1 MKKVLDKVREI
12 LGLKHNSQ
20 YVKDYLNEA
29 NIRSSIYMSAVIV
42 ILEVWMILRYIIEGD
57 VADAV
62 KANNNN
68 LFLGMFKTTQTF
80 WLFLSLGITM
90 FAYAIFYLYKKK
102 SKVPYV
108 VVIICAVITLIFTA
122 LMPFETFR
130 SVKDANG
137 NVDGFPLT
145 KNLLLVAYYVS
156 IMLFALCIICAS
168 TYKIKSN
175 KKTWVS
181 SLLVITFFA
190 LTCLV
195 FGIRVSFSDYFNSA
209 QQKQIICFLMM
220 SIYIGCLLI
229 WKPYVSLGI
238 LGTVFLGFYFL
249 LKAFETHRPL
259 FDGDVVNYITFFISL
274 LLICVSI
281 YDQRVK
287 EAQKDEELE
296 ILATEDTL
304 TGLLSFEYFISVTK
318 RSIDHDRLKVQEW
331 VYLFL
336 DITNFKIFN
345 DQRGF
350 EEGNKFLHETAR
362 ILNET
367 FPNSSI
373 TRQSDDHFV
382 VFTRNEGILEKI
394 KEANQKIGKLDL
406 DIRPG
411 IKVGAYIFRD
421 PLEDPHQSVE
431 KARYACA
438 FLKNDMAHNYLE
450 YDLKM
455 HENYRLVQYIVRH
468 IEEAVEKGNIEVFYQ
483 PVVWA
488 KDESLCSLEALA
500 RWRDDKF
507 GFLPPDKFV
516 PALEAAQLAHKLDFA
531 VLELV
536 CKNLKHCILNDLP
549 VLPVS
554 INFSRMDFI
563 LVNVVDT
570 IESIVNKYKIPR
582 DLIHIEVTESAL
594 LESQD
599 NLKNAIKKFHE
610 KGFEVWLDDFG
621 SGYSSL
627 NALKEFEF
635 DVLKLDMR
643 FLSGFTN
650 NDKSKALIK
659 SVILLANQ
667 IGMKTV
673 CEGVER
679 KEQSI
684 FLKSVNCDR
693 LQGYCYGKPDTYDKI
708 EQKIAK
714 KELILSKEI
723 KKGSKI

>member
-1 MKKVLDKVREI
+1 MKKVLGKAREI

-29 NIRSSIYMSAVIV
+29 NIRSSLYMSAVII
-42 ILEVWMILRYIIEGD
+42 ILEAWMIIRYIVEGD
-57 VADAV
+57 VGEAI

-90 FAYAIFYLYKKK
+90 FAYAIFYLHKKK

-108 VVIICAVITLIFTA
+108 VVIVCSIITLGFTA

-130 SVKDANG
+130 SIKGSDG
-137 NVDGFPLT
+137 GIDGFPLT
-145 KNLLLVAYYVS
+145 KNLLQVAYYVS
-156 IMLFALCIICAS
+156 TMLFALCIIAAS
-168 TYKIKSN
+168 TYKIKSG
-175 KKTWVS
+175 KKSWVS

-190 LTCLV
+190 LTCLI

-238 LGTVFLGFYFL
+238 LGSVFLGFYFL
-249 LKAFETHRPL
+249 LKGFESHRPL

-274 LLICVSI
+274 LMICVSI

-287 EAQKDEELE
+287 EAKKDEELE
-296 ILATEDTL
+296 ILATKDTL
-304 TGLLSFEYFISVTK
+304 TGLLSFEYFINVTK
-318 RSIDHDRLKVQEW
+318 RSIDYDRLKVYEW
-331 VYLFL
+331 IYLFL

-350 EEGNKFLHETAR
+350 DEGNRFLYETAI
-362 ILNET
+362 ILNNT
-367 FPNSSI
+367 FPNSFIS
-373 TRQSDDHFV
+373 RQSDDHFV
-382 VFTRNEGILEKI
+382 VFTKNEGILEKL
-394 KEANQKIGKLDL
+394 KAANEKIGTLDL

-411 IKVGAYIFRD
+411 VKAGAYIFRD

-438 FLKNDMAHNYLE
+438 FLKNDIAHNYLE
-450 YDLKM
+450 YDSNM
-455 HENYRLVQYIVRH
+455 HDNYRLVQYIVRH
-468 IEEAVEKGNIEVFYQ
+468 IEEAVEKGHIEVYYQ

-488 KDESLCSLEALA
+488 KDETLCSLEALA
-500 RWRDDKF
+500 RWNDPKF

-536 CKNLKHCILNDLP
+536 CKNIKHCILNDLP
-549 VLPVS
+549 VFPVS
-554 INFSRMDFI
+554 INFSRMDF
-563 LVNVVDT
+563 LLANVVDT
-570 IESIVNKYKIPR
+570 IENIVNKYKVPHN
-582 DLIHIEVTESAL
+582 LIHIEVTESAL
-594 LESQD
+594 LESPE
-599 NLKNAIKKFHE
+599 NLKKAITRFHE

-627 NALKEFEF
+627 NTLKEFEF

-659 SVILLANQ
+659 SVISLANQ

-679 KEQSI
+679 HEQSL

-693 LQGYCYGKPDTYDKI
+693 LQGYCYGKPATYDTI
-708 EQKIAK
+708 EKRLAK
-714 KELILSKEI
+714 KELVSSKEI